1 MTLSTCNSQH
11 SKGLFSLK
19 LFLSTN
25 SYVAVINAF
34 RNEFPMRRPSHIK
47 LILKFHRLGTVYNQN
62 AGYSGRLR
70 TARTPESI
78 DRVQQALAKNPCL
91 SSRRNDLE
99 LSQTT
104 FNEITRIDLA
114 YHPYRMRIRHALENR
129 NRQRRIDY
137 SNLLIEQF
145 RDENFLNKIVIVDEA
160 AFSMLIHIPQCC
172 LIRSKE

>member
-1 MTLSTCNSQH
+1 MQLTAQQRTFIV
-11 SKGLFSLK
+11 KT
-19 LFLSTN
+19 FLSTN
-25 SYVAVINAF
+25 SYDAVINAF
-34 RNEFPMRRPSHIK
+34 RNEFPMRRPPHITTIRK
-47 LILKFHRLGTVYNQN
+47 LIQKFHRLETVLNQN
-62 AGYSGRLR
+62 GGNSGRLR